1 MEPASLHTTFDL
13 AQITLYL
20 FWIFFAGLVYYLQR
34 EAQREGYPVEV
45 DGPTPGRF
53 RAKSLLFYPP
63 PKTFHLPDG
72 STKLAPDGMADTRA
86 IAGQPVSRLPGSPI
100 EPTSSTPLAD
110 GIGPGAW
117 AERAEKP
124 DMTTQMTPRIVPM
137 RVATSYA
144 TASRD
149 PDPRG
154 FPVVGCDGATGGTV
168 VDIWVDRSEHLARY
182 LEVETKGKRRI
193 LLPIT
198 FSVLKSFPNRVHVE
212 AITGAQFES
221 VPATA
226 KADSVTLREEDRI
239 CGYFGA
245 GTLYAT
251 PDRAEPL
258 L

>member
-1 MEPASLHTTFDL
+1 MEAASLHTTFDL
-13 AQITLYL
+13 AQIALYL
-20 FWIFFAGLVYYLQR
+20 FWIFFAGLIYYLQR
-34 EAQREGYPVEV
+34 EAQREGFPLEV
-45 DGPTPGRF
+45 DSPGAGRF
-53 RAKSLLFYPP
+53 EAKSLLFYPP

-72 STKLAPDGMADTRA
+72 TTRQLPDGVADTRP
-86 IAGQPVSRLPGSPI
+86 IAGTPTSRLSGAPL
-100 EPTSSTPLAD
+100 EPNNANPLAD

-124 DMTTQMTPRIVPM
+124 DMTTHLTPRIVPM

-154 FPVVGCDGATGGTV
+154 LPVVGCDGATGGTV
-168 VDIWVDRSEHLARY
+168 VDVWVDRSEHVARY
-182 LEVETKGKRRI
+182 LEVETNGKRRI
-193 LLPIT
+193 LLPMT
-198 FSVLKSFPNRVHVE
+198 FSVMKSSPNRFHVE
-212 AITGAQFES
+212 AITGAQFEG

-226 KADSVTLREEDRI
+226 KPDSVTLREEDRI

-258 L
+258 I